1 MTDEYDVSKKGLSIA
16 SLVMGILSIV
26 FFWVPL
32 LPFLLCLLAVIFAGV
47 SLKKKEGIKGLSIA
61 GLVLGVIV
69 LAIYGLTFLLV
80 GGLAGLGLMI
90 GLM

>member
-1 MTDEYDVSKKGLSIA
+1 MTYEYDVSKKGLSIA

-26 FFWVPL
+26 FFWVPF
-32 LPFLLCLLAVIFAGV
+32 LPFLLGFLAVIFAGV
-47 SLKKKEGIKGLSIA
+47 SLKKKEGIKGLSIT

-69 LAIYGLTFLLV
+69 LAIYGLSFLLV